1 MGERYL
7 LDTSELLRPT
17 QRKLHSAWAEIHG
30 RKTMMPPTVALELAP
45 LGVPDTVENGLS
57 RAERMLLPGGKKMP
71 AGRRMEV
78 AQQAWWGRMWREEQS
93 PYRVIVLDEEQ
104 DRLYRN
110 LLRVIDPGCFRN
122 ANPAFV
128 SEHRD
133 TQIICESIA
142 AGATMLMTSNM
153 RSIDRVRV
161 NEWAINNG
169 DRLGFAAE
177 PVLYLA
183 DDALLGWTR
192 SDTERERWLQAGL
205 IACWPAKD
213 NAPNDEVLRRAISGV
228 ERMTRGTGGKLP
240 GAGRLLVEGLRQHL
254 DPEGL
259 VERTRQM
266 LPSATIRSDREHP
279 TQSKESRSGW
289 KDRVKRQFGI
299 GDTPE
304 TPPKVPPPAA
314 GAAGKRGPERDG
326 PPR

>member
-7 LDTSELLRPT
+7 LDTSELRRSA

-30 RKTMMPPTVALELAP
+30 RKTMMPPTVAFELAP
-45 LGVPDTVENGLS
+45 LGAPDTVENGLS
-57 RAERMLLPGGKKMP
+57 RAERMLLPGEKRMP

-93 PYRVIVLDEEQ
+93 PYRVIELNEEQ
-104 DRLYRN
+104 DRLYRD
-110 LLRVIDPGCFRN
+110 LLRAIDPRCFRN

-128 SEHRD
+128 SKHRD

-142 AGATMLMTSNM
+142 VAATMLMTSNM
-153 RSIDRVRV
+153 RNIDRDRV

-177 PVLYLA
+177 PVVYLA

-192 SDTERERWLQAGL
+192 SETELERWLQAGL
-205 IACWPAKD
+205 MACWPAKD
-213 NAPNDEVLRRAISGV
+213 NAPNDEVVRHAINDV
-228 ERMTRGTGGKLP
+228 ERMTSGSGGQLP
-240 GAGRLLVEGLRQHL
+240 GAGKLLVEGLRQHT

-259 VERTRQM
+259 VDRTRQM

-279 TQSKESRSGW
+279 TYPHP
-289 KDRVKRQFGI
+289 
-299 GDTPE
+299 PE
-304 TPPKVPPPAA
+304 PAEAPKPAA
-314 GAAGKRGPERDG
+314 GTAAQIDGKGRGWTR
-326 PPR
+326 